1 MFKNVSFRN
10 VGLGALGC
18 LLVMLGTFAFGE
30 TAYMYINMPAGTIHG
45 AFVDYNDANSVDIAA
60 GYGECNG
67 HYWELTSTTR
77 HDMTSLDVND
87 FSYIYIDDSASSYP
101 APTIIDSTAEPDW
114 SDSKFGYYNGDD
126 RCIGVV
132 WSQGDS
138 TIIPFVGAP
147 DLKIL
152 GYSNGNMKEVLHYG
166 NPTGATQVLETT
178 AYIPK
183 NAIAVKIH
191 AWNRDNDA
199 DCFVKVWSYEAGGS
213 HVYGSTYHGQATAI
227 GWVEL
232 GRNSSR
238 DLNWY
243 GQDDDD
249 NGYCIEIE
257 GFQIER

>member
-77 HDMTSLDVND
+77 HDMISLDVND

-101 APTIIDSTAEPDW
+101 APTIIDSTTEPSW

-132 WSQGDS
+132 WSQYDS
-138 TIIPFVGAP
+138 TIKHFVGIP
-147 DLKIL
+147 DLKII
-152 GYSNGNMKEVLHYG
+152 NCDATPIRTVLTNG
-166 NPTGATQVLETT
+166 NPTGAGEFLETT

-183 NAIAVKIH
+183 NAIAVRIH
-191 AWNRDNDA
+191 AWNKDTGG
-199 DCFVKVWSYEAGGS
+199 DCLVKVYAYGSGGS
-213 HVYGSTYHGQATAI
+213 HLQASGYNGTATVV
-227 GWVEL
+227 GWIEL

-238 DLNWY
+238 DLGWY
-243 GQDDDD
+243 GPDDDD
-249 NGYCIEIE
+249 NGYTIEVE
-257 GFQIER
+257 SYQIER